1 LPILVTNFMQLGS
14 GSKILA
20 GAKYVYLIAFFA
32 LLSGMFYPIITHG
45 NGDSVVEGILI
56 LFVGLAGAVSL
67 YKAGTADK
75 HQKAYLI
82 TGFAVLTIAL
92 VLVYAALGKL

>member
-1 LPILVTNFMQLGS
+1 MRLGG

-20 GAKYVYLIAFFA
+20 GVKYVYLVAFFA
-32 LLSGMFYPIITHG
+32 LLSGVFYPIITHSS
-45 NGDSVVEGILI
+45 GDNVIEGILI

-75 HQKAYLI
+75 HQRAYLI
-82 TGFAVLTIAL
+82 TGFAILAVAL
-92 VLVYAALGKL
+92 VLVYAAMGKY

>member
-1 LPILVTNFMQLGS
+1 MQLGG

-20 GAKYVYLIAFFA
+20 GAKYVYLVFFFA
-32 LLSGMFYPIITHG
+32 LLSGMFYPVITHSS
-45 NGDSVVEGILI
+45 GDSVVEGILI

-67 YKAGTADK
+67 YKAGTSDK

-82 TGFAVLTIAL
+82 TGFAILAIAL
-92 VLVYAALGKL
+92 VLVYATMGKL